1 MKSIIFAI
9 RDSKAGYYAPP
20 FVKPSRGE
28 AERDFTTLSRD
39 AQSTVNKYPEDFDL
53 YELGVLDTATGKIA
67 AHDTPQH
74 MMKAVD
80 VYKIS

>member
-1 MKSIIFAI
+1 MKLIIFAI
-9 RDSKAGYYAPP
+9 RDNKAGHYAPP
-20 FVKPSRGE
+20 FTKSSRGE

-53 YELGVLDTATGKIA
+53 YELGTLDDQNGKIT

-74 MMKAVD
+74 MLKAVD
-80 VYKIS
+80 TFKV